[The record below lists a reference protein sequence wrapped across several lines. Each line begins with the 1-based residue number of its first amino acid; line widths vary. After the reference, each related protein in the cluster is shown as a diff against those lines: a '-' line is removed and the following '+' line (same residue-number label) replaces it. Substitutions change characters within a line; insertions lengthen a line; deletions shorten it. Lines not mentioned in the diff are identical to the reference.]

1 MKRSIVYGSNTVIAI
16 GLFTIIL
23 LLINILP
30 KELKALNLFGTR
42 VPLQKQ
48 WDLTENKR
56 FTLTDQSV
64 KVLGRLNTQ
73 VTAIGFARK
82 GSPGY
87 QGLEDMLKQYAFQS
101 PSFTYRIEDPDRNP
115 LVAQQ
120 YGVKSMRTLILETKG
135 ADGKV
140 KKDTVTLPVGAGN
153 SDYQQMESKITAGLL
168 RIINPKTATVYF
180 TSGHGEAEIDD
191 QNPQTGIA
199 SLKSALEGENY
210 VLKSLRLFNEKVV
223 PGDAS
228 LVLVAGL
235 NKDFFPE
242 EVQAL
247 QRYLSTGGRLLV
259 FYNADPL
266 KLRSFPNFD
275 ALLATQGIITQNDT
289 VISAQIAPLN
299 SRERLLAPAI
309 NKYGASPI
317 TEKFTVP
324 TVYPVARSFKIEKVP
339 KDATVA
345 PLATTDP
352 KTWEIR
358 HPLDQQALLLLTST
372 EDPQRIF
379 QPDKDTQGEA
389 IVAVTG
395 TYPAVAADLELA
407 PQQAPAPAI
416 PGATLS
422 GAPSAMPSTAP
433 SAAPSAISS
442 STPSAGPSTA
452 PSGTAAPAATAS
464 GGPQPPPS
472 PVPGATP
479 EKPKSEAR
487 IVAFGSAQ
495 MIMGGFY
502 GILGNGDLV
511 MNSVAWLTERTDQ
524 IAISRPEAK
533 KQPISLDE
541 IGRRRL
547 DWFAMPFMP
556 MLVAALGLLVI
567 TLNRRH

>member
-1 MKRSIVYGSNTVIAI
+1 MKRSIIYGSNTVIAI
-16 GLFTIIL
+16 GLFTVIL

-120 YGVKSMRTLILETKG
+120 YGIKSMRTLILETKG
-135 ADGKV
+135 DDGKV

-180 TSGHGEAEIDD
+180 TSGHGEAELDD
-191 QNPQTGIA
+191 QNPQTGVA
-199 SLKSALEGENY
+199 SLKTALEGENY
-210 VLKSLRLFNEKVV
+210 VVKTLRLYSEKTV
-223 PGDAS
+223 PADAS
-228 LVLVAGL
+228 LILVAGL

-247 QRYLSTGGRLLV
+247 QRYLSTGGRIMV

-266 KLRSFPNFD
+266 KLRAFPNFD
-275 ALLATQGIITQNDT
+275 ALLAAQGIITQNDT

-324 TVYPVARSFKIEKVP
+324 TVYPVARSFKIERAP
-339 KDATVA
+339 KDAVVT
-345 PLATTDP
+345 PLATTVAD
-352 KTWEIR
+352 TWQIR

-372 EDPQRIF
+372 EDPTKVF
-379 QPDKDTQGEA
+379 QPDKDTKGEA
-389 IVAVTG
+389 ILVVTG

-407 PQQAPAPAI
+407 PQQAPAPAV

-422 GAPSAMPSTAP
+422 GAPSA
-433 SAAPSAISS
+433 
-442 STPSAGPSTA
+442 A
-452 PSGTAAPAATAS
+452 PSGTAAPVSTTSA
-464 GGPQPPPS
+464 GPQASPS
-472 PVPGATP
+472 AVPSATP

-502 GILGNGDLV
+502 SILGNGDLV

-524 IAISRPEAK
+524 IAVSRPEVK
-533 KQPISLDE
+533 KQPITLDE